1 MKVVRST
8 DELRA
13 ELAGLRVD
21 GSSIGFVPTMGAL
34 HEGHLSLVRAA
45 ATRCQSVVVSIFV
58 NPLQFGP
65 HEDLAFYPRDEE
77 TDLDLLGSENVDVV
91 FIPTVETMYPDDRA
105 TSVSVGPLGSVVEGS
120 SRPGHFNGVA
130 TVVAKLFNLVQPSV
144 AFFGQKDAQQLAV
157 IRRMVAD
164 LSFPVEIVG
173 CPTVREADGLALSSR
188 NMFLDEEARG
198 AAISLWRALEAGREA
213 WDGDRDR
220 DSVEKVMWEA
230 LIAGGVDPDYAH
242 VVDPDTFEAPSPDGG
257 VLLVVAAKAG
267 DTRLIDNLLLEPGDG

>member
-1 MKVVRST
+1 
-8 DELRA
+8 LR
-13 ELAGLRVD
+13 LARTEADLRNAVED
-21 GSSIGFVPTMGAL
+21 LRPQGAVGFVPTMGAL

-45 ATRCQSVVVSIFV
+45 ATGCPSVVVSIFV

-65 HEDLAFYPRDEE
+65 NEDLAFYPRDEE
-77 TDLDLLGSENVDVV
+77 ADLKLLESQNVDVV
-91 FIPTVETMYPDDRA
+91 FLPTVETMYPEGRT
-105 TSVSVGPLGSVVEGS
+105 TSVSVGPLSLVVEGL
-120 SRPGHFNGVA
+120 SRPGHFDGVA

-164 LSFPVEIVG
+164 LSLPIEIVG

-188 NMFLDEEARG
+188 NMFLDDEARR
-198 AAISLWRALEAGREA
+198 AAASLWSALEAGRDA
-213 WDGDRDR
+213 WTADKDR
-220 DSVEKVMWEA
+220 DSVEKVMWEV

-242 VVDPDTFEAPSPDGG
+242 VVDPDTFETPSRGGG

-267 DTRLIDNLLLEPGDG
+267 DTRLIDNLLLQQGDG